1 MIKDQPHPAPT
12 LSPPHGVFTPRGEPE
27 GYESFDLSRLPP
39 TASVANASQVNF
51 WDASASH
58 SRERLIA
65 GPSIP
70 PSMEDRQN
78 SQCSGSELNTKQSAG
93 QKPTV
98 HYPDDV
104 GRAPSPSY
112 FNIPPQ
118 TDSVA
123 SSTAGSDGED
133 EEDDDFDWSGD
144 EDLAE
149 EEAKFEKQA
158 GVKLKSRY
166 SLLRLFTFLFCTL
179 IGSVFLAGV
188 LVTPALIVYFFWY
201 KPHPTDH
208 RHYVAQNVEAWLFWA
223 AANVVIS
230 WGLAMIVDI
239 IPVIIRMLISMSWGH
254 VSEEIKTRIEL
265 YNAVKDTLKPVL
277 YATSAWISWI
287 ILFQNIFRLHDS
299 SGAHSYAAYTDRVA
313 QIIEFL
319 FFFALVFCAQRMLSH
334 AIAFAFHQT
343 AYRERLQEL
352 KVGLRV
358 IEHLRTFKPK
368 HKHAKSSSHTPI
380 FSALGFMAPFSG
392 DKDPVGSHGNRQRPS
407 PAHTMDNI
415 DDAGAE
421 HEAKGRKGKGK
432 RKAREPKTFAQ
443 VVEKTPTE
451 TPASEYP
458 SPAPFVTSTDS
469 PHEVLGTPHQY
480 PPTPVRRMSGTD
492 QQHEDFNPAVQAAR
506 VIKSAV
512 LHDARNIKGSNYDL
526 SKLVSSV
533 NTVQDAKRLA
543 RAIYT
548 TFRDRHRSY
557 LIPSDFYPA
566 FHTHQEAEDAFRVF
580 DRDGNGDISRS
591 EIKSTV
597 LRIYKE
603 RLFLSRSIRD
613 AGAALKLL
621 NRILLFFAI
630 IILFF
635 ISLSIYGVNV
645 TQSLTSVYTLGI
657 AASFI
662 FKTSASNAFDAI
674 MFLFVTHPFD
684 TGDRCFIDTE
694 NFVVKKMGLFATVFL
709 RSDGTESYYFN
720 SQLFTKF
727 ITNVRRSDKMAEGLT
742 MQVAWRTP
750 LAKLDELEKRLNEW
764 LATEENRWFQPTTSI
779 MLQSINF
786 QRYLEISVA
795 IPHNSTWQDWG
806 LTCARR
812 TAFCAAVQH
821 YCRQLGIVC
830 FESPMP
836 IEVADADTQLFTP
849 APEAEVVFEDASGE
863 GDGAPRNLLGFT
875 PPHPAGSHLR
885 ARKSRG
891 RKAAMR
897 TVDG

>member
-1 MIKDQPHPAPT
+1 MEDQLHSAPT
-12 LSPPHGVFTPRGEPE
+12 LPPPHGPE
-27 GYESFDLSRLPP
+27 GCESFDLSRLLPS
-39 TASVANASQVNF
+39 ADFS
-51 WDASASH
+51 DASTSH
-58 SRERLIA
+58 SRERLLA
-65 GPSIP
+65 GPPIP
-70 PSMEDRQN
+70 PSMENRQN
-78 SQCSGSELNTKQSAG
+78 SQCSSSERNTKQSAG

-104 GRAPSPSY
+104 GRTPSPSY
-112 FNIPPQ
+112 FNIPPKI
-118 TDSVA
+118 DSAA
-123 SSTAGSDGED
+123 SSAGGSDGED
-133 EEDDDFDWSGD
+133 EDDDNFDWSGD

-158 GVKLKSRY
+158 GIKLKPRY
-166 SLLRLFTFLFCTL
+166 SLLRFVLSALPGSRPSLNRFRLFTFLFSTL

-188 LVTPALIVYFFWY
+188 LVTPALIVHFFWY

-208 RHYVAQNVEAWLFWA
+208 RHYVTQNVEAWLFWA

-239 IPVIIRMLISMSWGH
+239 IPVVIRMLISMSWGH

-265 YNAVKDTLKPVL
+265 YNSVKDTLKPVF
-277 YATSAWISWI
+277 WI

-299 SGAHSYAAYTDRVA
+299 SGVQSYAAYTNRVA
-313 QIIEFL
+313 QVIEFL

-334 AIAFAFHQT
+334 AIAFAFHQI
-343 AYRERLQEL
+343 AYRERLEEL
-352 KVGLRV
+352 RVGLRV
-358 IEHLRTFKPK
+358 IEQLRTFKPK
-368 HKHAKSSSHTPI
+368 HKHAKSSSHAPI
-380 FSALGFMAPFSG
+380 FSSLGFISPFSG
-392 DKDPVGSHGNRQRPS
+392 DPVGSHGHRQRPS
-407 PAHTMDNI
+407 PAHTMD
-415 DDAGAE
+415 DAGDADAE
-421 HEAKGRKGKGK
+421 YEAEGRKGKGK
-432 RKAREPKTFAQ
+432 RKSREPKTFAQ
-443 VVEKTPTE
+443 VIDKTPTE
-451 TPASEYP
+451 TPASEFP
-458 SPAPFVTSTDS
+458 SPALLVTSTDS
-469 PHEVLGTPHQY
+469 PHEMPGTHPY

-533 NTVQDAKRLA
+533 NTVRDAK
-543 RAIYT
+543 
-548 TFRDRHRSY
+548 
-557 LIPSDFYPA
+557 
-566 FHTHQEAEDAFRVF
+566 EAEDAFRVF

-591 EIKSTV
+591 EIKTTL

-603 RLFLSRSIRD
+603 RRFLSRSIRD

-621 NRILLFFAI
+621 NHILLFIAI

-635 ISLSIYGVNV
+635 IS
-645 TQSLTSVYTLGI
+645 THVYTLGI

-674 MFLFVTHPFD
+674 VFLFVTHPFD

-694 NFVVKKMGLFATVFL
+694 NLVVKKMGLFATVFL

-727 ITNVRRSDKMAEGLT
+727 IDKMAEVLT

-750 LAKLDELEKRLNEW
+750 LAKLDELEKHLNEW
-764 LATEENRWFQPTTSI
+764 LATEENRWFQPPTSI

-786 QRYLEISVA
+786 QRYLEITVT

-806 LTCARR
+806 LRCARR
-812 TAFCAAVQH
+812 TAFCAAVQY
-821 YCRQLGIVC
+821 YCRQLDIVC
-830 FESPMP
+830 FESTMP
-836 IEVADADTQLFTP
+836 IEFADANTQSFAP
-849 APEAEVVFEDASGE
+849 APGAEAAFEDPSGE
-863 GDGAPRNLLGFT
+863 GDGAPQNLLGFT
-875 PPHPAGSHLR
+875 PYSGWFTLEG
-885 ARKSRG
+885 KEE
-891 RKAAMR
+891 
-897 TVDG
+897 

>member
-1 MIKDQPHPAPT
+1 MGQLHPAPT
-12 LSPPHGVFTPRGEPE
+12 LPLPHGAFTPRGDEPE
-27 GYESFDLSRLPP
+27 DYKSTDLSRLPP
-39 TASVANASQVNF
+39 STSVTSVSQADF

-58 SRERLIA
+58 SQERLVSS
-65 GPSIP
+65 PSIL
-70 PSMEDRQN
+70 PSMGNRQN
-78 SQCSGSELNTKQSAG
+78 SQCSSSEQNTKQSAS
-93 QKPTV
+93 QRPTV
-98 HYPDDV
+98 HYPDNV
-104 GRAPSPSY
+104 TRAPSPSY
-112 FNIPPQ
+112 FNTPPKID
-118 TDSVA
+118 TVP
-123 SSTAGSDGED
+123 SSTAGSDAED

-144 EDLAE
+144 DDLAE
-149 EEAKFEKQA
+149 EEAKFEKQT
-158 GVKLKSRY
+158 GVKLKSRH
-166 SLLRLFTFLFCTL
+166 SLLRLFTFLFSTL
-179 IGSVFLAGV
+179 VGSIFLAGV
-188 LVTPALIVYFFWY
+188 LVTPALIVHFFWY

-208 RHYVAQNVEAWLFWA
+208 RRYVSQNVEAWLFWA

-239 IPVIIRMLISMSWGH
+239 IPVIIRMLISLSWGH
-254 VSEEIKTRIEL
+254 VSEETKTRIEL

-277 YATSAWISWI
+277 YAASAWISWI
-287 ILFQNIFRLHDS
+287 ILFQNIFQLHDS
-299 SGAHSYAAYTDRVA
+299 SEAQSYAAYTDRVV
-313 QIIEFL
+313 QVIEFL

-358 IEHLRTFKPK
+358 IEQLRTFKPK
-368 HKHAKSSSHTPI
+368 HRHAKSSSHAPM
-380 FSALGFMAPFSG
+380 FSMLGFMTPFSG
-392 DKDPVGSHGNRQRPS
+392 EKEPIGSHANRQHSS
-407 PAHTMDNI
+407 PADTT
-415 DDAGAE
+415 DDADDADDE
-421 HEAKGRKGKGK
+421 HVVKGRKGKGK
-432 RKAREPKTFAQ
+432 RKLRESKTFEQ
-443 VVEKTPTE
+443 MVEKTPTE

-458 SPAPFVTSTDS
+458 SPAACVSDTDS
-469 PHEVLGTPHQY
+469 PHGVPGTPHRY
-480 PPTPVRRMSGTD
+480 PPTPVRRLSGTD

-506 VIKSAV
+506 VLKSAV
-512 LHDARNIKGSNYDL
+512 LHDARNIKGNNYDL

-533 NTVQDAKRLA
+533 NTAQEAKRLA

-548 TFRDRHRSY
+548 TFRDRHRQY
-557 LIPSDFYPA
+557 LVPSDFYPA
-566 FHTHQEAEDAFRVF
+566 FHTHQEAQDAFRVF
-580 DRDGNGDISRS
+580 DRDNNGDISRS

-603 RLFLSRSIRD
+603 RRFLSRSIRD

-621 NRILLFFAI
+621 NQILLFIAI
-630 IILFF
+630 IMLFF
-635 ISLSIYGVNV
+635 ISLSVFGVDV

-657 AASFI
+657 AASFV
-662 FKTSASNAFDAI
+662 FKNSASNAFDAI

-694 NFVVKKMGLFATVFL
+694 NLVVKKMGLFATVFL

-750 LAKLDELEKRLNEW
+750 LAKLDELEKLLNEW
-764 LATEENRWFQPTTSI
+764 LATEENRWFEPSTSI

-786 QRYLEISVA
+786 QRYLEITIA

-806 LTCARR
+806 LRTTCR
-812 TAFCAAVQH
+812 TAFHAAVQY

-836 IEVADADTQLFTP
+836 IEFADADTQLFTP
-849 APEAEVVFEDASGE
+849 SPEADAGFENASGE
-863 GDGAPRNLLGFT
+863 GDGAARNLLGFT
-875 PPHPAGSHLR
+875 PPHSTGSHLR
-885 ARKSRG
+885 ARKSRS

-897 TVDG
+897 TADG

>member
-1 MIKDQPHPAPT
+1 MEEKLHSAPT
-12 LSPPHGVFTPRGEPE
+12 LPPPHGVFTPRGHEPE
-27 GYESFDLSRLPP
+27 GYESFDLSGLLPSV
-39 TASVANASQVNF
+39 SVANTSQVDF
-51 WDASASH
+51 SDTSASH
-58 SRERLIA
+58 SRERLLA
-65 GPSIP
+65 GPPIP

-78 SQCSGSELNTKQSAG
+78 SQCSGSERNTKQSPG

-112 FNIPPQ
+112 FNIPPRI
-118 TDSVA
+118 DSVA
-123 SSTAGSDGED
+123 SLATGSDGED
-133 EEDDDFDWSGD
+133 EEEDNFDWSGD

-149 EEAKFEKQA
+149 EEAKFEMQT
-158 GVKLKSRY
+158 GIKLKSRH
-166 SLLRLFTFLFCTL
+166 SLLRLFTFLFSTL

-188 LVTPALIVYFFWY
+188 LVTPALVVHFFWY

-208 RHYVAQNVEAWLFWA
+208 RHYVTQNVEAWLFWA

-239 IPVIIRMLISMSWGH
+239 IPVVIRMLISMSWGH

-265 YNAVKDTLKPVL
+265 YNTVKDTLKPVL

-287 ILFQNIFRLHDS
+287 ILFQNIFQLHDS
-299 SGAHSYAAYTDRVA
+299 SGVQSYAAYTDRVA
-313 QIIEFL
+313 QVVEFL
-319 FFFALVFCAQRMLSH
+319 FFFALVFCVQRMLSH

-358 IEHLRTFKPK
+358 IEQLRTFKPK
-368 HKHAKSSSHTPI
+368 HKHTKSSNHAPM
-380 FSALGFMAPFSG
+380 FSSLGFISPFGG
-392 DKDPVGSHGNRQRPS
+392 DKDPGGSHGNRQRPS
-407 PAHTMDNI
+407 PAHTMDDA
-415 DDAGAE
+415 DDADAE
-421 HEAKGRKGKGK
+421 YEAKGRKGKGK
-432 RKAREPKTFAQ
+432 RKSREPKTFAQ
-443 VVEKTPTE
+443 VVDKTPTE
-451 TPASEYP
+451 TPASEFP
-458 SPAPFVTSTDS
+458 SPATLVTSTDS
-469 PHEVLGTPHQY
+469 PHEVPGTHQY
-480 PPTPVRRMSGTD
+480 PPTLVRRMSGTD

-512 LHDARNIKGSNYDL
+512 LHDARNIKGSNHDL

-548 TFRDRHRSY
+548 AFRDRHRTY

-591 EIKSTV
+591 EIKTTV

-603 RLFLSRSIRD
+603 RRFLSRSIRD
-613 AGAALKLL
+613 AGAALELL
-621 NRILLFFAI
+621 NHILLFIAV

-635 ISLSIYGVNV
+635 VSLSVFGVNV
-645 TQSLTSVYTLGI
+645 TQALTSVYTLGI

-674 MFLFVTHPFD
+674 VFLFVTHPFD

-694 NFVVKKMGLFATVFL
+694 NLVVKKMGLFATVFL

-727 ITNVRRSDKMAEGLT
+727 ITNVRRSDKMAEVLT

-750 LAKLDELEKRLNEW
+750 LAKLDELEKHLNEW
-764 LATEENRWFQPTTSI
+764 LATEENRWFQPPTSI

-786 QRYLEISVA
+786 QRYLEITVTL
-795 IPHNSTWQDWG
+795 PHNSTWQDWG

-812 TAFCAAVQH
+812 TAFCAAVQY
-821 YCRQLGIVC
+821 YCRRLNIVC

-836 IEVADADTQLFTP
+836 IEFADANTQSFTP
-849 APEAEVVFEDASGE
+849 APGAEAGFEDTPGE
-863 GDGAPRNLLGFT
+863 GDGALQNLLGFT
-875 PPHPAGSHLR
+875 PYSAGSHLR
-885 ARKSRG
+885 ARKSRS

-897 TVDG
+897 TADG